1 MGNLDIVINEINKKF
16 GVGTIRSANEF
27 IRLDRV
33 STGVFAIDVEIG
45 GGIPKG
51 RVVIFAGNESTGK
64 TTVAKLTIAQFQNT
78 CKNCLSIVD
87 TCSCGDTKPHKA
99 VFVDI
104 EGAFDSNWFAKLGG
118 NLDELLLLQPEFA
131 EQAVDIVEALIRTG
145 EVDIIVVDSIAMLSP
160 SAEIEKSAEDFLVGA
175 HARLTNR
182 MMRSIQASLN
192 SLGMSTK
199 HKPAIVLINQFRTN
213 VGVMYGNPDVFPGGR
228 GQKFAS
234 SITLKFTA
242 RPSERVFDSETKK
255 KKGDEA
261 PVGIGIRFL
270 TEKNKTFLPLRAG
283 SFVLYI
289 ADAPEL
295 GAVKGSVDTVDQVIQ
310 YGVKYGIIDKSGG
323 WFTIVSGIPEWD
335 QQYHGKTELF
345 NALVKEKEVLDGV
358 KKLVLE
364 KIMEETSSTIVD
376 EEDIS
381 CI

>member
-16 GVGTIRSANEF
+16 GSGTIRSANEF
-27 IRLDRV
+27 IKLDRI
-33 STGVFAIDVEIG
+33 STGVFALDVEIG

-51 RVVIFAGNESTGK
+51 RVVIFAGNESTSK
-64 TTVAKLTIAQFQNT
+64 TTTAKLCIAQFQNT
-78 CKNCLSIVD
+78 CKNCLSHLSE
-87 TCSCGDTKPHKA
+87 CSCGDTIPHKA

-104 EGAFDSNWFAKLGG
+104 EGAFDSDWFSKLGG

-182 MMRSIQASLN
+182 MMRSVQASLN

-199 HKPAIVLINQFRTN
+199 HKPAIILINQFRTN
-213 VGVMYGNPDVFPGGR
+213 VGVMYGNTDVFPGGR

-242 RPSERVFDSETKK
+242 RPSERVYDSTAK
-255 KKGDEA
+255 KKGEDP
-261 PVGIGIRFL
+261 PVGIRVRFL
-270 TEKNKTFLPLRAG
+270 TEKNKTFLPLRSG

-289 ADAPEL
+289 SNSEEL
-295 GAVKGSVDTVDQVIQ
+295 GAVKGSVDTVDQVIE

-323 WFTIVSGIPEWD
+323 WFTIASGNSEWD
-335 QQYHGKTELF
+335 TQYHGKTELF
-345 NALVKEKEVLDGV
+345 NALATNKQILDGI
-358 KKLVLE
+358 KGLVMQ
-364 KIMEETSSTIVD
+364 KIMVETSSTIV
-376 EEDIS
+376 EEDA
-381 CI
+381 